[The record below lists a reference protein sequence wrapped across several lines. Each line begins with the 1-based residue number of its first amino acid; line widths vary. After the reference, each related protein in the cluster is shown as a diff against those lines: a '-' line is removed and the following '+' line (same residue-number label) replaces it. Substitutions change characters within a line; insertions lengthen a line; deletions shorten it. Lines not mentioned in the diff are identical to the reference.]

1 MAQTEAAAPAV
12 DTAFVE
18 DFFPRWLDAWNSH
31 DADRL
36 LALMTE
42 DITYDDS
49 AWPKTMHGHA
59 DVREFLRHAWTG
71 CPDMRF
77 EVKDGPFLHPTKPSA
92 TSTWTGF
99 ATHTGPIDP
108 PGIAPTGKHVTFEG
122 FDLHEYR
129 DGKVH
134 GFGSASTWPPSR
146 ATWACCRPSGAG
158 PSSCGEAGQPADPA
172 APLGRSRRHSQRSVR
187 GASRMRIT
195 RAGHAADDGVV
206 GHVLRHHG
214 ARAEDAVVADA

>member
-1 MAQTEAAAPAV
+1 MPQTEAPAPAV

-42 DITYDDS
+42 DIVYDDS
-49 AWPKTMHGHA
+49 AWPTTMHGHG
-59 DVREFLRHAWTG
+59 DVREFLRHTWTA

-99 ATHTGPIDP
+99 ATHTGRIDP

-129 DGKVH
+129 DGKVSRLWICFDMAAIARDL
-134 GFGSASTWPPSR
+134 GVLPPIGSR
-146 ATWACCRPSGAG
+146 AEQLTAKLANLQTR
-158 PSSCGEAGQPADPA
+158 
-172 APLGRSRRHSQRSVR
+172 LRR
-187 GASRMRIT
+187 
-195 RAGHAADDGVV
+195 
-206 GHVLRHHG
+206 
-214 ARAEDAVVADA
+214 

>member
-1 MAQTEAAAPAV
+1 MPQTEAPAPAV
-12 DTAFVE
+12 DAAFVQ

-77 EVKDGPFLHPTKPSA
+77 DVKDGPFLHPTRPAA

-99 ATHTGPIDP
+99 ATHTGRIDP
-108 PGIAPTGKHVTFEG
+108 PGIAPTGKRVTFEG

-129 DGKVH
+129 DGRVSRLWICFDMAAIARDL
-134 GFGSASTWPPSR
+134 GVLPPVGSR
-146 ATWACCRPSGAG
+146 AEQLTARLANL
-158 PSSCGEAGQPADPA
+158 QTR
-172 APLGRSRRHSQRSVR
+172 LRR
-187 GASRMRIT
+187 
-195 RAGHAADDGVV
+195 
-206 GHVLRHHG
+206 
-214 ARAEDAVVADA
+214 

>member
-1 MAQTEAAAPAV
+1 MPQIEAPAPAV
-12 DTAFVE
+12 DAAFVQ

-49 AWPKTMHGHA
+49 AWPTTMHGHA

-92 TSTWTGF
+92 TSTWTGY
-99 ATHTGPIDP
+99 ATHTGRIDP
-108 PGIAPTGKHVTFEG
+108 PGIAPTGKQVTFEG

-129 DGKVH
+129 DGRVSRLWIC
-134 GFGSASTWPPSR
+134 FDMSAIARDLGVLPPVGSR
-146 ATWACCRPSGAG
+146 AEQLTIGLANLQTR
-158 PSSCGEAGQPADPA
+158 
-172 APLGRSRRHSQRSVR
+172 LRR
-187 GASRMRIT
+187 
-195 RAGHAADDGVV
+195 
-206 GHVLRHHG
+206 
-214 ARAEDAVVADA
+214 